1 MTDTRSVSDEE
12 FLKMDPSKFV
22 EEVEEETEVPVV
34 AEEKTE
40 VEPDIPVDADEPAE
54 VPVAEEVVED
64 EFTPEVDEDTGEKE
78 DPDVPE
84 DTGEV
89 AEEPVQEEGEVQEP
103 AKPDEVE
110 KPAPVDEGVD
120 EKSLA
125 DFYKKVTAEFK
136 ADGKLVQYKSPEE
149 IVRLVQMG
157 VNYSRRM
164 QEMKPLRA
172 QDHMLKENGLNT
184 PEKLNFLID
193 LSKGKTEAIKKLL
206 VDFKIDPMD
215 LDMDENGATPYKATN
230 YEGDPKDIAFNDAI
244 QETMK
249 ADGGRSLIADIN
261 KDWDSVSKSALR
273 DQPDIFENI
282 LAQRNSGVYGRIKT
296 ELDRQRTLGYLTEV
310 PFLQA
315 YHQVGEAM
323 HKAGLFNPPEE
334 KKTVQ
339 ATEVKTLA
347 TGPRKAAAKPNT
359 QQPTPNISS
368 ATPPRT
374 STNSAGDT
382 EPDYSAL
389 SDAEFLKMKPPS

>member
-1 MTDTRSVSDEE
+1 MCIRDSTRSVSDEE

-315 YHQVGEAM
+315 YHQVGDC
-323 HKAGLFNPPEE
+323 LLY
-334 KKTVQ
+334 T
-339 ATEVKTLA
+339 
-347 TGPRKAAAKPNT
+347 
-359 QQPTPNISS
+359 
-368 ATPPRT
+368 
-374 STNSAGDT
+374 
-382 EPDYSAL
+382 
-389 SDAEFLKMKPPS
+389 SDAADE